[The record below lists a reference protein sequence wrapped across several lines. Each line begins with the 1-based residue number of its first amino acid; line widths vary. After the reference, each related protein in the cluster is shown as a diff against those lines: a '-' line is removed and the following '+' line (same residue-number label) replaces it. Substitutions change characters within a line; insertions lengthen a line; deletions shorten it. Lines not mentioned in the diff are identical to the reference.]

1 MATTLKV
8 FCNQLYNLNETLYN
22 RFPENK
28 QLSLALTGV
37 QTMKETNSK
46 KLIEMFVL
54 YAYKFKKDVMEKNE
68 KFLLEN
74 DYLDDKQ
81 KDQENINIINTLK
94 DNWKSLENSEKEN
107 IWKYL
112 QVLMKLTDKYL
123 SETLKMD

>member
-1 MATTLKV
+1 MATTLKI

-74 DYLDDKQ
+74 DYLDDKK

-94 DNWKSLENSEKEN
+94 DNWKSLENSEKDN

>member
-28 QLSLALTGV
+28 QLSLALTGA